1 MSELR
6 RVSLRDNDAVSIV
19 SGTADL
25 FIVDTNSQLWPLIT
39 VEGPIDLVGPAGGE
53 VDMLVVARIDSE
65 LTVLTEREPQLDEW
79 CAALSEQFPADLG
92 GLQPADAQAV
102 RSRLASFSAEKIMA
116 RAQNAALQRQKTAE
130 GDRRLINWTK
140 RFVTLSVDRAGA
152 VQLDPGHLMDSDLLQ
167 VFRVLG
173 ELQGFE
179 VVKPSAT
186 RSSNIGPVDAIATA
200 SAFRTRKVNLS
211 EGWNK
216 ISERPLLGFISSEGG
231 AKQEPVALIPSRG
244 GYQIQRAN
252 ETKSQPLTD
261 QDLAALGPLA
271 YDAYVPLP
279 RWRPATGRDIARLA
293 THGTASVW
301 FVITGCALAAALLAL
316 TTPIVT
322 GTILGVFVPAGASS
336 SVMIV
341 GVLLVVLAICAG
353 LLSLV
358 QNFATARLT
367 QLYQLRAQSA
377 LWDRTLDLPLSFF
390 RQYTSGDLSNRL
402 MVVGWLAGLLNSQT
416 VTAILTSVF
425 SLVNLVL
432 LFIYSVPLAIAALAI
447 ILILG
452 YAMVRVVIQTTE
464 LTREQ
469 LDARNAS
476 AGWVVQLI
484 TGISKVRVAGAEDR
498 FTALTMNI
506 LARDINAQTKATLI
520 TGKLNALYSGA
531 SALAPMVFFIIVG
544 SLMWGTNG
552 ATISA
557 STYLAFA
564 IAFGTVVSG
573 LTGLRAAG
581 PEIALIKPALEMI
594 RPILNS
600 IQTQSADAKPLAVIS
615 GRIELKDVEFR
626 YQPATPP
633 VLKGL
638 SMTINAG
645 EMTAIVGPS
654 GSGKTSTLRMITG
667 VESPNV
673 GQVLIDGHDLRDIDG
688 FDYRRRIGTVI
699 QGGELT
705 SGTVLENISGGAEV
719 SEERAWRAADAA
731 SIGDEIRAMPM
742 QLNSLVTT
750 NTFSGGQS
758 QRILIAR
765 ALARDPSIL
774 LFDEAT
780 SALDND
786 SQQVVM
792 ESISKLD
799 LTRVVIAH
807 RLSTVMD
814 ADKILV
820 VADGKLV
827 EEGTYS
833 SLMEL
838 GGLFAELAKRQLSSS

>member
-1 MSELR
+1 MSELK
-6 RVSLRDNDAVSIV
+6 RVSLRDNDAVALV

-25 FIVDTNSQLWPLIT
+25 FIVGTNSQLWPLIT
-39 VEGPIDLVGPAGGE
+39 VEGPIDLVGPADGE
-53 VDMLVVARIDSE
+53 IDMLVVARIDSE
-65 LTVLTEREPQLDEW
+65 LTLLTDREPQLDDW
-79 CAALSEQFPADLG
+79 CAALSEQFPTDLG
-92 GLQPADAQAV
+92 HLQGAAGAAV

-116 RAQNAALQRQKTAE
+116 REQNAALQRQQTAE

-152 VQLDPGHLMDSDLLQ
+152 VQLDPSHLMDNELLQ
-167 VFRVLG
+167 AFRVLG
-173 ELQGFE
+173 EFQGFE
-179 VVKPSAT
+179 VVKPSAA
-186 RSSNIGPVDAIATA
+186 RSSNTGPVDAIAAA
-200 SAFRTRKVNLS
+200 SGVRTRKVNLS

-216 ISERPLLGFISSEGG
+216 ISERPLLGFLSSEGG

-244 GYQIQRAN
+244 GYRIQRAN
-252 ETKSQPLTD
+252 ETRSRLLTD
-261 QDLAALGPLA
+261 QDLAALGALA

-279 RWRPATGRDIARLA
+279 RWRPATGRDIAKLA

-301 FVITGCALAAALLAL
+301 FVIMGCALAAALLAL
-316 TTPIVT
+316 ATPIVT
-322 GTILGVFVPAGASS
+322 GSILGVFVPAGSSS
-336 SVMIV
+336 SVVIV
-341 GVLLVVLAICAG
+341 GVVLVVLAICAG

-390 RQYTSGDLSNRL
+390 RQHTSGDLSNRL
-402 MVVGWLAGLLNSQT
+402 MIVGWLASLLNSQT
-416 VTAILTSVF
+416 VTSILTSVF

-432 LFIYSVPLAIAALAI
+432 LFIYSVPLAIASIVI

-452 YAMVRVVIQTTE
+452 YAMVRVTSQVTD

-469 LDARNAS
+469 LDAENAS
-476 AGWVVQLI
+476 ASWVVQLV

-506 LARDINAQTKATLI
+506 LARDINAQAKGTLI

-531 SALAPMVFFIIVG
+531 SALAPMLFFIIVG
-544 SLMWGTNG
+544 SLMWGNNG
-552 ATISA
+552 ATISS
-557 STYLAFA
+557 STYLAFS
-564 IAFGTVVSG
+564 IAFGTVVAS
-573 LTGLRAAG
+573 LAGLRAAV
-581 PEIALIKPALEMI
+581 PEIALIKPALELI

-600 IQTQSADAKPLAVIS
+600 TQTQSADAKPLAVIS

-626 YQPATPP
+626 YQPSTPP

-638 SMTINAG
+638 SMKINAG

-667 VESPNV
+667 VESPNA

-705 SGTVLENISGGAEV
+705 SGTILENISGGAEV

-807 RLSTVMD
+807 RLSTVID

-838 GGLFAELAKRQLSSS
+838 DGLFAELAKRQLSSS